1 MSAERLS
8 TKFGILHLVP
18 STAKQKRTKAP
29 TKNRRMRKRKLS
41 RTKYSGEADL
51 CPSCASTVCHTV
63 ADTACT
69 LSTVRSKN
77 SIPANWAHV
86 TEENTQVKDYEF
98 YVYNSYSHWA
108 FLQLFLSVI
117 SSTEWTCSCFQN
129 MTCHF
134 LIKGVMKCKT
144 YSLWCCVTI
153 NENEI

>member
-1 MSAERLS
+1 MSAECLS
-8 TKFGILHLVP
+8 TKFGIMHLVP

-29 TKNRRMRKRKLS
+29 TKNRKMRKQNLS
-41 RTKYSGEADL
+41 RTKYSPWGQTSA
-51 CPSCASTVCHTV
+51 PPAPATVSHTV

-69 LSTVRSKN
+69 LFTVRSKN
-77 SIPANWAHV
+77 SIPANCAHV
-86 TEENTQVKDYEF
+86 TEENTQVKDYEV

-117 SSTEWTCSCFQN
+117 SSTEWKCSSFKN

-144 YSLWCCVTI
+144 YSL
-153 NENEI
+153 